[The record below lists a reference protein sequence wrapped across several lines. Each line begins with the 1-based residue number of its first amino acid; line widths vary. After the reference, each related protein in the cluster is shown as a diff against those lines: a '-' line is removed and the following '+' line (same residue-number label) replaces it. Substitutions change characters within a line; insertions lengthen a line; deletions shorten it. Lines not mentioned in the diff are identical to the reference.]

1 MLMFAWPLHA
11 QRGMEGK
18 DTESSSPPR
27 KSATKSDPKKSSMP
41 DRVRPPSQQ
50 NVTRPQDQ
58 RAREPQRTEAPTI
71 KQDRTR
77 RSDIY
82 PQQKSA
88 PSPAQQLQQQE
99 LERRQP
105 QNIAA
110 EHGAR
115 CSAHPVCRKPGG
127 YGRCQGVVRT
137 YASSSGARQDMVERC
152 IEANTPDECNC
163 AAQCA
168 RVAQCSK
175 F

>member
-1 MLMFAWPLHA
+1 VRLALAALMLMLAWPLHA

-18 DTESSSPPR
+18 DTEGSSPPR

-82 PQQKSA
+82 PQQSCV
-88 PSPAQQLQQQE
+88 
-99 LERRQP
+99 RQP
-105 QNIAA
+105 
-110 EHGAR
+110 G
-115 CSAHPVCRKPGG
+115 SSGS
-127 YGRCQGVVRT
+127 CQGVART
-137 YASSSGARQDMVERC
+137 YASSPGAREDMVQQC
-152 IEANTPDECNC
+152 IRANTPDGCNC